1 MLIHIFMV
9 RGLRVSEMYI
19 TDTVPSSL
27 PRDEQRLMMELC
39 ESHID
44 TATVCGGGVYSIYVV
59 L

>member
-1 MLIHIFMV
+1 
-9 RGLRVSEMYI
+9 MYI

-44 TATVCGGGVYSIYVV
+44 TATVCGGGVCGMYVV